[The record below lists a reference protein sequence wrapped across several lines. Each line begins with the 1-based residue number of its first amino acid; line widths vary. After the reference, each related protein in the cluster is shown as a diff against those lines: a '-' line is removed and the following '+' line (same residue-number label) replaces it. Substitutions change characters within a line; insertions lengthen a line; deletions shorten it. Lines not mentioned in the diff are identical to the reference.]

1 MYHAG
6 QPVPSSLPEI
16 SMFWPSTTEPS
27 RHGGWQFG
35 ALTRS
40 KKITSPERTSR
51 DCLLIRFSEIPFK
64 PSLDRHSF
72 ADSRESDS
80 EKIRR
85 PTVTDCKSVY
95 LALAVQREHPLT
107 RLSEDE
113 CSCSGGVRFASHP
126 LADVRVAQRTSHDPY
141 TV

>member
-1 MYHAG
+1 M
-6 QPVPSSLPEI
+6 I
-16 SMFWPSTTEPS
+16 
-27 RHGGWQFG
+27 
-35 ALTRS
+35 
-40 KKITSPERTSR
+40 SR
-51 DCLLIRFSEIPFK
+51 DFAHQATTLNIFRERLIVF
-64 PSLDRHSF
+64 
-72 ADSRESDS
+72 
-80 EKIRR
+80 
-85 PTVTDCKSVY
+85 TVTDCKSVY